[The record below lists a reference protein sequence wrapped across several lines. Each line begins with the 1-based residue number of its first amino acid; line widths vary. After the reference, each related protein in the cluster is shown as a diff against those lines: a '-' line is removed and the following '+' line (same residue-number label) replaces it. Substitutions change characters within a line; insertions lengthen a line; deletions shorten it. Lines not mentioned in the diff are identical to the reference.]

1 MPIPNV
7 ETSLVMERIKSE
19 ALVKAFEELAVLL
32 AGRIDH
38 GHYRALNTR
47 LVEIVERMP
56 VVPLKYAAGVQ
67 IGALDQEMV
76 KQNAVSITI
85 NAIDDAF
92 KSARKRLRR

>member
-19 ALVKAFEELAVLL
+19 ALTKAFEELAVLL

-38 GHYRALNTR
+38 GHYRALNAR
-47 LVEIVERMP
+47 LIEVVERLQIL
-56 VVPLKYAAGVQ
+56 PLKYAAGVQ
-67 IGALDQEMV
+67 IEALDQDMIQ
-76 KQNAVSITI
+76 QNAISLTI

-92 KSARKRLRR
+92 KMARKRLRR